1 MEIPDW
7 REEAREMGKALARH
21 SIRSCVSGMPAVNG
35 SEACVGSTMVPLRRE
50 PERSR
55 RIWSVSAE
63 VQD

>member
-7 REEAREMGKALARH
+7 REEAREMGNALARN